1 MITSIINWLVELISS
16 VGYWGVGLAM
26 FVESFFAPI
35 PSEIIL
41 PFSGF
46 VASQGSMYIVGVI
59 AVATLFAYLG
69 SLPFYFIGRYGE
81 KSVMKFL
88 EKYGKF
94 LFISKKDLDKG
105 FSSFERY
112 GNSIVLFGRLIP
124 IVRTVISFPVG
135 VSKMKFG
142 IFSLYTL
149 IGTAIWSAIL
159 ALAGYYLGSKWEV
172 VSTYVSKYEKVILAI
187 LIMAFIGYL
196 ANGFMRL
203 KKHSKLEVKDSSQSF
218 H

>member
-1 MITSIINWLVELISS
+1 MITSIIDWLVELISS

-46 VASQGSMYIVGVI
+46 VASQGSMNVVFVIV
-59 AVATLFAYLG
+59 VATIFAYLG
-69 SLPFYFIGRYGE
+69 TLPFYFVGRYGE
-81 KSVMKFL
+81 KSVMIFL

-94 LFISKKDLDKG
+94 LFISKKDLEKG
-105 FSSFERY
+105 FSAFDRY
-112 GNSIVLFGRLIP
+112 GKSIVLFGRLIP

-149 IGTAIWSAIL
+149 IGTAIWSTIL
-159 ALAGYYLGSKWEV
+159 AMAGYYLGSKWEV
-172 VSTYVSKYEKVILAI
+172 VSTYVSKYEKAILVIL
-187 LIMAFIGYL
+187 LITLGSYL
-196 ANGFMRL
+196 VFGIIKM
-203 KKHSKLEVKDSSQSF
+203 KKQSKIKAKGSSQSSR
-218 H
+218 